1 IIQPRRPVIATFG
14 EDTILPCQLGNG
26 RIPESTNFKI
36 QWTFSTPSKKIELIS
51 YDGKI
56 KKETENESYK
66 GRIQLFNHEHKRGNM
81 SLKLK
86 HIVLPDQGKY
96 ICTVSTE
103 KWLDEVVIELH
114 LIAKGVDP
122 TITLKDY
129 KGQGIG
135 LTCASEGWYPKPQA
149 LWLSSKGKNRTEK
162 EITTSTENAA
172 GTFSVFSSITIE
184 PGTASEVSCKIFSS
198 VLQQESE
205 SRIMIA
211 EVFYPTTSPWIAPF
225 TIILLIFIC
234 LAGFAVFK
242 IRQCEDLKVAIDTEQ
257 DTRRAELRRMQSHAG
272 KRTSTIRPQVLKD
285 MHCLVHQSLSV
296 RLVEMQLDLCGMG
309 LPPPAVTLDSE
320 YKHPEIIISEDKRKA
335 SLKAPTPGQPGAAV
349 ETLIVVGKEG
359 YAAGKH
365 YWEVRVGE
373 GLDWEL
379 GVLTQAERDKAKKAS
394 LVGPLGEGCWAL
406 RSVQG
411 DLFSSQSENKL
422 EKKDVPY
429 QVIGLFLDREAAFV
443 LGTFL
448 KHQETPIV
456 KANNCNLSYTRL
468 ISLLLCFLSALL
480 FIGPPD
486 KMLCLLRQTAFGM
499 IFSIA
504 VSCMLAKTI
513 TVVVAFMATK
523 PGSHMRK

>member
-1 IIQPRRPVIATFG
+1 VIATFG

-103 KWLDEVVIELH
+103 NIALFLLCKLNMCLSFA
-114 LIAKGVDP
+114 AKGVDP

-242 IRQCEDLKVAIDTEQ
+242 IRRKYFKFIVFILFKAKLFKMVNDSAGTDK
-257 DTRRAELRRMQSHAG
+257 RACS
-272 KRTSTIRPQVLKD
+272 VLMD
-285 MHCLVHQSLSV
+285 SCVVFFLFFPLA
-296 RLVEMQLDLCGMG
+296 
-309 LPPPAVTLDSE
+309 AVTLDSE

-429 QVIGLFLDREAAFV
+429 QVIGLFLDREAGDISFHNAAIIFPINSIPIQSTEKLYPFLS
-443 LGTFL
+443 LGKAAEDSHGHSLEIIPIGIPMPVNKSLARTDVIWFSMSG
-448 KHQETPIV
+448 ETLFI
-456 KANNCNLSYTRL
+456 
-468 ISLLLCFLSALL
+468 LLLF
-480 FIGPPD
+480 
-486 KMLCLLRQTAFGM
+486 
-499 IFSIA
+499 
-504 VSCMLAKTI
+504 
-513 TVVVAFMATK
+513 
-523 PGSHMRK
+523 

>member
-1 IIQPRRPVIATFG
+1 S
-14 EDTILPCQLGNG
+14 LK
-26 RIPESTNFKI
+26 IPESTNFKI

-103 KWLDEVVIELH
+103 KGSLSIALF
-114 LIAKGVDP
+114 LLCKLNMCLSFAAKGVDP

-225 TIILLIFIC
+225 TIILLIFIFKAKLFKMVNDSAGTDKRAC
-234 LAGFAVFK
+234 SVLMDSCVVFFLFFPLA
-242 IRQCEDLKVAIDTEQ
+242 
-257 DTRRAELRRMQSHAG
+257 
-272 KRTSTIRPQVLKD
+272 
-285 MHCLVHQSLSV
+285 
-296 RLVEMQLDLCGMG
+296 
-309 LPPPAVTLDSE
+309 AVTLDSE

-429 QVIGLFLDREAAFV
+429 QVIGLFLDREAGDISFHNAAIIF
-443 LGTFL
+443 
-448 KHQETPIV
+448 PINSIPIQSTE
-456 KANNCNLSYTRL
+456 KLYP
-468 ISLLLCFLSALL
+468 FLSLGKAAEDSHGSAFFPLC
-480 FIGPPD
+480 PP
-486 KMLCLLRQTAFGM
+486 A
-499 IFSIA
+499 
-504 VSCMLAKTI
+504 
-513 TVVVAFMATK
+513 
-523 PGSHMRK
+523 P

>member
-1 IIQPRRPVIATFG
+1 MRNIASQVYLVIVFKVHFSIIQPRRPVIATFG

-205 SRIMIA
+205 SRIMILFKMVNDSA
-211 EVFYPTTSPWIAPF
+211 GTDKRACSVLMDSCVVFFLFFP
-225 TIILLIFIC
+225 
-234 LAGFAVFK
+234 LA
-242 IRQCEDLKVAIDTEQ
+242 
-257 DTRRAELRRMQSHAG
+257 
-272 KRTSTIRPQVLKD
+272 
-285 MHCLVHQSLSV
+285 
-296 RLVEMQLDLCGMG
+296 
-309 LPPPAVTLDSE
+309 AVTLDSE

-429 QVIGLFLDREAAFV
+429 QVIGLFLDREAGDISFHNAAIIF
-443 LGTFL
+443 
-448 KHQETPIV
+448 PINSIPIQSTE
-456 KANNCNLSYTRL
+456 KLYP
-468 ISLLLCFLSALL
+468 FLSLGKAAEDSHGHSLEIIP
-480 FIGPPD
+480 IGIPMPVN
-486 KMLCLLRQTAFGM
+486 KC
-499 IFSIA
+499 
-504 VSCMLAKTI
+504 
-513 TVVVAFMATK
+513 
-523 PGSHMRK
+523 

>member
-1 IIQPRRPVIATFG
+1 MEVHFSIIQPRRPVIATFG

-211 EVFYPTTSPWIAPF
+211 ENQKKKLETE
-225 TIILLIFIC
+225 
-234 LAGFAVFK
+234 
-242 IRQCEDLKVAIDTEQ
+242 CEDLKVAIDTEQ

-429 QVIGLFLDREAAFV
+429 QVIGLFLDREAGDISFHNAAIIF
-443 LGTFL
+443 
-448 KHQETPIV
+448 PINSIPIQSTE
-456 KANNCNLSYTRL
+456 KLYP
-468 ISLLLCFLSALL
+468 FLSLGKAAEDSHGHSLEIIP
-480 FIGPPD
+480 IGIPMPVN
-486 KMLCLLRQTAFGM
+486 KC
-499 IFSIA
+499 
-504 VSCMLAKTI
+504 
-513 TVVVAFMATK
+513 
-523 PGSHMRK
+523 

>member
-1 IIQPRRPVIATFG
+1 MNKLSLSFLSAAYVIANAKPGLGPSKLQQNVPNLSRKSGEQAPSYEEYCFPSLPQSFFCVFLLTSGKNPLLEHSGLPVIATFG

-103 KWLDEVVIELH
+103 KWLDEVVIERF
-114 LIAKGVDP
+114 I
-122 TITLKDY
+122 Y
-129 KGQGIG
+129 KRA
-135 LTCASEGWYPKPQA
+135 C
-149 LWLSSKGKNRTEK
+149 
-162 EITTSTENAA
+162 
-172 GTFSVFSSITIE
+172 
-184 PGTASEVSCKIFSS
+184 S
-198 VLQQESE
+198 VLMDSCV
-205 SRIMIA
+205 
-211 EVFYPTTSPWIAPF
+211 VFFLFFP
-225 TIILLIFIC
+225 
-234 LAGFAVFK
+234 LA
-242 IRQCEDLKVAIDTEQ
+242 
-257 DTRRAELRRMQSHAG
+257 
-272 KRTSTIRPQVLKD
+272 
-285 MHCLVHQSLSV
+285 
-296 RLVEMQLDLCGMG
+296 
-309 LPPPAVTLDSE
+309 AVTLDSE

-429 QVIGLFLDREAAFV
+429 QVIGLFLDREAGDISFHNAAIIF
-443 LGTFL
+443 
-448 KHQETPIV
+448 PINSIPIQSTE
-456 KANNCNLSYTRL
+456 KLYP
-468 ISLLLCFLSALL
+468 FLSLGKAAEDSHGHSLEIIP
-480 FIGPPD
+480 IGIP
-486 KMLCLLRQTAFGM
+486 MRAF
-499 IFSIA
+499 SA
-504 VSCMLAKTI
+504 VM
-513 TVVVAFMATK
+513 
-523 PGSHMRK
+523 P